1 MSVNEGLNIRTI
13 ETIDEI
19 DIRDMLLDFLLKNIK
34 IILLIQATGED
45 LGPFVTMFRD
55 KDEETNHI
63 EDDAEETDE
72 LARQPRVIGTA
83 SRYACNTFVD
93 IG

>member
-1 MSVNEGLNIRTI
+1 M
-13 ETIDEI
+13 
-19 DIRDMLLDFLLKNIK
+19 
-34 IILLIQATGED
+34 QATGED
-45 LGPFVTMFRD
+45 LGPFVTMLRA

-83 SRYACNTFVD
+83 SRYALDDQPHNRF
-93 IG
+93 